1 MSETRKL
8 AERLIEIPSV
18 TPDDGGCQSLI
29 AKRLSRAGL
38 SIDYLNFEDVSN
50 LWAIIG
56 DSGPLFT
63 FVGHTDV
70 VPPGP
75 IESWNSA
82 PFAPTIKDGLLFG
95 RGAADMKSSL
105 AAMITA
111 IERFL
116 ADNTLN
122 FRLAY
127 LVTSDEEGPA
137 INGIQRVMEV
147 FKSSKTKIDYCLVG
161 EPSST
166 ETLGDT
172 IKIGRRGSLNGKL
185 KLLGV
190 KGHVAYPHLAK
201 NPIHIAAPTLNELV
215 SEVWDSGN
223 QHFPPTSFQISNVHA
238 GVGVSN
244 VIPATIEIDF
254 NFRYSTET
262 NDELI
267 KNRVVKILNKHTS
280 SYELEWSLSGKP
292 FLTQTSDFI
301 EIISDSV
308 QEVVGKKP
316 LLSTAGGTSDG
327 RFIAPTGAQVVELGP
342 SNKTIHKVNESVK
355 IDDIE
360 KLSLIYEKILITI
373 NNKADL

>member
-8 AERLIEIPSV
+8 AEQLIELPSV
-18 TPDDGGCQSLI
+18 TPDDGGCQSLL
-29 AKRLSRAGL
+29 AKRLSQAGF

-50 LWAIIG
+50 LWAVIG

-75 IESWNSA
+75 IESWDSA
-82 PFAPTIKDGLLFG
+82 PFTPTVRDKFLFG

-105 AAMITA
+105 AAMVTA

-116 ADNTLN
+116 ANNTLN
-122 FRLAY
+122 FKLAY

-137 INGIQRVMEV
+137 INGIKRVIET
-147 FKSSKTKIDYCLVG
+147 FDSSNTKIDYCLVG
-161 EPSST
+161 EPSSS
-166 ETLGDT
+166 ESLGDT

-201 NPIHIAAPTLNELV
+201 NPIHIAAPMLSELV
-215 SEVWDSGN
+215 SETWDRGN
-223 QHFPPTSFQISNVHA
+223 EHFPPTSFQISNVHA

-244 VIPATIEIDF
+244 VIPAGIEIDF

-262 NDELI
+262 DDELI
-267 KNRVVKILNKHTS
+267 KERVVNILNKHTLD
-280 SYELEWSLSGKP
+280 YEIEWSLSGKP
-292 FLTQTSDFI
+292 FLTQASDFI

-308 QEVVGKKP
+308 QNVVGKKP

-342 SNKTIHKVNESVK
+342 SNKTIHKVNECVQ

-360 KLSLIYEKILITI
+360 QLSTIYEKILIAI
-373 NNKADL
+373 NQK

>member
-8 AERLIEIPSV
+8 AEQLIEIPSV
-18 TPDDGGCQSLI
+18 TPDDGGCQSLL
-29 AKRLSRAGL
+29 AKRLSQAGF

-50 LWAIIG
+50 LWAVIG

-75 IESWNSA
+75 IESWDSA
-82 PFAPTIKDGLLFG
+82 PFTPTVRDKFLFG

-105 AAMITA
+105 AAMVTA

-116 ADNTLN
+116 ANNTLN
-122 FRLAY
+122 FKLAY

-137 INGIQRVMEV
+137 INGIKRVIET
-147 FKSSKTKIDYCLVG
+147 FDSSNTKIDYCLVG
-161 EPSST
+161 EPSSS
-166 ETLGDT
+166 ESLGDT

-185 KLLGV
+185 KLQGV

-201 NPIHIAAPTLNELV
+201 NPIHIAAPMLSELV
-215 SEVWDSGN
+215 SETWDRGN
-223 QHFPPTSFQISNVHA
+223 EHFPPTSFQISNVHA

-244 VIPATIEIDF
+244 VIPAGIEIDF

-262 NDELI
+262 DDELI
-267 KNRVVKILNKHTS
+267 KERVVSILNKHTPD
-280 SYELEWSLSGKP
+280 YELEWSLSGKP
-292 FLTQTSDFI
+292 FLTQASDFI

-308 QEVVGKKP
+308 QNVVGKKP

-342 SNKTIHKVNESVK
+342 SNKTIHKVNECVQ

-360 KLSLIYEKILITI
+360 QLSTIYEKILIAF
-373 NNKADL
+373 NQK

>member
-8 AERLIEIPSV
+8 AEQLIELPSV
-18 TPDDGGCQSLI
+18 TPDDGGCQSLL
-29 AKRLSRAGL
+29 AKRLSQAGF

-50 LWAIIG
+50 LWAVIG

-75 IESWNSA
+75 IESWDSA
-82 PFAPTIKDGLLFG
+82 PFTPTVRDKFLFG

-105 AAMITA
+105 AAMVTA

-116 ADNTLN
+116 ANNTLN
-122 FRLAY
+122 FKLAY

-137 INGIQRVMEV
+137 INGIKRVIET
-147 FKSSKTKIDYCLVG
+147 FDSSNTKIDYCLVG
-161 EPSST
+161 EPSSS
-166 ETLGDT
+166 ESLGDT

-201 NPIHIAAPTLNELV
+201 NPIHIAAPMLSELV
-215 SEVWDSGN
+215 SETWDRGN
-223 QHFPPTSFQISNVHA
+223 EHFPPTSFQISNVHA

-244 VIPATIEIDF
+244 VIPAGIEIDF

-262 NDELI
+262 DDELI
-267 KNRVVKILNKHTS
+267 KERVVSILNKHTPD
-280 SYELEWSLSGKP
+280 YELEWSLSGKP
-292 FLTQTSDFI
+292 FLTQASDFI

-308 QEVVGKKP
+308 QNVVGKKP

-342 SNKTIHKVNESVK
+342 SNKTIHKVNECVQ

-360 KLSLIYEKILITI
+360 QLSTIYEKILIAI
-373 NNKADL
+373 NQK

>member
-8 AERLIEIPSV
+8 AEQLIELPSV
-18 TPDDGGCQSLI
+18 TPDDGGCQSLL
-29 AKRLSRAGL
+29 AKRLSQAGF

-50 LWAIIG
+50 LWAVIG

-75 IESWNSA
+75 IESWDSA
-82 PFAPTIKDGLLFG
+82 PFTPTVRDKFLFG

-105 AAMITA
+105 AAMVTA

-116 ADNTLN
+116 ANNTLN
-122 FRLAY
+122 FKLAY

-137 INGIQRVMEV
+137 INGIKRVIET
-147 FKSSKTKIDYCLVG
+147 FDSSKTEIAYRLFGD
-161 EPSST
+161 PSSS
-166 ETLGDT
+166 ESLGDT

-201 NPIHIAAPTLNELV
+201 NPIHIAAPMLSELV
-215 SEVWDSGN
+215 SETWDRGN
-223 QHFPPTSFQISNVHA
+223 EHFPPTSFQISNVHA

-244 VIPATIEIDF
+244 VIPAGIEIDF

-262 NDELI
+262 DDELI
-267 KNRVVKILNKHTS
+267 KERVVNILNKHTLD
-280 SYELEWSLSGKP
+280 YEIEWSLSGKP
-292 FLTQTSDFI
+292 FLTQASDFI

-308 QEVVGKKP
+308 QNVVGKKP

-342 SNKTIHKVNESVK
+342 SNKTIHKINECVQ

-360 KLSLIYEKILITI
+360 QLSTIYEKILIAI
-373 NNKADL
+373 NQK

>member
-8 AERLIEIPSV
+8 AEQLIELPSV
-18 TPDDGGCQSLI
+18 TPDDGGCQSLL
-29 AKRLSRAGL
+29 AKRLSQAGF

-50 LWAIIG
+50 LWAVIG

-75 IESWNSA
+75 IESWDSA
-82 PFAPTIKDGLLFG
+82 PFTPTVRDKFLFG

-105 AAMITA
+105 AAMVTA

-116 ADNTLN
+116 ANNTLN
-122 FRLAY
+122 FKLAY

-137 INGIQRVMEV
+137 INGIKRVIET
-147 FKSSKTKIDYCLVG
+147 FDSSNTKIDYCLVG
-161 EPSST
+161 EPSSS
-166 ETLGDT
+166 ESLGDT

-201 NPIHIAAPTLNELV
+201 NPIHIAAPMLSELV
-215 SEVWDSGN
+215 SETWDRGN
-223 QHFPPTSFQISNVHA
+223 EHFPPTSFQISNVHA

-244 VIPATIEIDF
+244 VIPAGIEIDF

-262 NDELI
+262 DDALI
-267 KNRVVKILNKHTS
+267 KERVVNILNKHTPD
-280 SYELEWSLSGKP
+280 YELEWSLSGKP
-292 FLTQTSDFI
+292 FLTQASDFI

-308 QEVVGKKP
+308 QNVVGKKP

-342 SNKTIHKVNESVK
+342 SNKTIHKVNECVQ

-360 KLSLIYEKILITI
+360 QLSTIYEKILIAI
-373 NNKADL
+373 NQK

>member
-8 AERLIEIPSV
+8 AEQLIELPSV
-18 TPDDGGCQSLI
+18 TPDDGGCQSLL
-29 AKRLSRAGL
+29 AKRLSQAGF

-50 LWAIIG
+50 LWAVIG

-75 IESWNSA
+75 IESWDSA
-82 PFAPTIKDGLLFG
+82 PFTPTVRDKFLFG

-105 AAMITA
+105 AAMVTA

-116 ADNTLN
+116 ANNTLN
-122 FRLAY
+122 FKLAY

-137 INGIQRVMEV
+137 INGIKRVIET
-147 FKSSKTKIDYCLVG
+147 FDSSNTKIDYCLVG
-161 EPSST
+161 EPSSS
-166 ETLGDT
+166 ESLGDT

-201 NPIHIAAPTLNELV
+201 NPIHIAAPMLSELV
-215 SEVWDSGN
+215 SETWDRGN
-223 QHFPPTSFQISNVHA
+223 EHFPPTSFQISNVHA

-244 VIPATIEIDF
+244 VIPAGIEIDF

-262 NDELI
+262 DDELI
-267 KNRVVKILNKHTS
+267 KERVVNILNKHTS
-280 SYELEWSLSGKP
+280 DYELEWSLSGKP
-292 FLTQTSDFI
+292 FLTQASDFI

-308 QEVVGKKP
+308 QNVVGKKP

-342 SNKTIHKVNESVK
+342 SNKTIHKVNECVQ

-360 KLSLIYEKILITI
+360 QLSTIYEKILIAI
-373 NNKADL
+373 NQK

>member
-8 AERLIEIPSV
+8 AEQLIELPSV
-18 TPDDGGCQSLI
+18 TPDDGGCQSLL
-29 AKRLSRAGL
+29 AKRLSQAGF

-50 LWAIIG
+50 LWAVIG

-75 IESWNSA
+75 IESWDSA
-82 PFAPTIKDGLLFG
+82 PFTPTVRDKFLFG

-105 AAMITA
+105 AAMVTA

-116 ADNTLN
+116 ANNTLN
-122 FRLAY
+122 FKLAY

-137 INGIQRVMEV
+137 INGIKRVIET
-147 FKSSKTKIDYCLVG
+147 FDSSNTKIDYCLVG
-161 EPSST
+161 EPSSS
-166 ETLGDT
+166 ESLGDT

-201 NPIHIAAPTLNELV
+201 NPIHIAAPMLSELV
-215 SEVWDSGN
+215 SETWDRGN
-223 QHFPPTSFQISNVHA
+223 EHFPPTSFQISNVHA

-244 VIPATIEIDF
+244 VIPAGIEIDF

-262 NDELI
+262 DDALI
-267 KNRVVKILNKHTS
+267 KERVVNILNKHTS
-280 SYELEWSLSGKP
+280 DYELEWSLSGKP
-292 FLTQTSDFI
+292 FLTQASDFI

-308 QEVVGKKP
+308 QNVVGKKP

-342 SNKTIHKVNESVK
+342 SNKTIHKVNECVQ

-360 KLSLIYEKILITI
+360 QLSTIYEKILIAI
-373 NNKADL
+373 NQK

>member
-8 AERLIEIPSV
+8 AEQLIELPSV
-18 TPDDGGCQSLI
+18 TPDDGGCQSLL
-29 AKRLSRAGL
+29 AKRLSQAGF

-50 LWAIIG
+50 LWAVIG

-75 IESWNSA
+75 IESWDSA
-82 PFAPTIKDGLLFG
+82 PFTPTVRDKFLFG

-105 AAMITA
+105 AAMVTA

-116 ADNTLN
+116 ANNTLN
-122 FRLAY
+122 FKLAY

-137 INGIQRVMEV
+137 INGIKRVIET
-147 FKSSKTKIDYCLVG
+147 FDSSNTKIDYCLVG
-161 EPSST
+161 EPSSS
-166 ETLGDT
+166 ESLGDT

-201 NPIHIAAPTLNELV
+201 NPIHIAAPILSELV
-215 SEVWDSGN
+215 SETWDRGN
-223 QHFPPTSFQISNVHA
+223 EHFPPTSFQISNVHA

-244 VIPATIEIDF
+244 VIPAGIEIDF

-262 NDELI
+262 DDELI
-267 KNRVVKILNKHTS
+267 KERVVNILNKHTPD
-280 SYELEWSLSGKP
+280 YELEWSLSGKP
-292 FLTQTSDFI
+292 FLTQASDFI

-308 QEVVGKKP
+308 QNVVGKKP

-342 SNKTIHKVNESVK
+342 SNKTIHKVNECVQ

-360 KLSLIYEKILITI
+360 QLSTIYEKILIAF
-373 NNKADL
+373 NQK

>member
-8 AERLIEIPSV
+8 AEQLIERPSV
-18 TPDDGGCQSLI
+18 TPDDGGCQSLL
-29 AKRLSRAGL
+29 AKRLSQAGF

-50 LWAIIG
+50 LWAVIG

-75 IESWNSA
+75 IESWDSA
-82 PFAPTIKDGLLFG
+82 PFTPTVRDKFLFG

-105 AAMITA
+105 AAMVTA

-116 ADNTLN
+116 ANNTLN
-122 FRLAY
+122 FKLAY

-137 INGIQRVMEV
+137 INGIKRVIET
-147 FKSSKTKIDYCLVG
+147 FDSSNTKIDYCLVG
-161 EPSST
+161 EPSSS
-166 ETLGDT
+166 ESLGDT

-201 NPIHIAAPTLNELV
+201 NPIHIAAPMLSELV
-215 SEVWDSGN
+215 SETWDRGN
-223 QHFPPTSFQISNVHA
+223 EHFPPTSFQISNVHA

-244 VIPATIEIDF
+244 VIPAGIEIDF

-262 NDELI
+262 DDELI
-267 KNRVVKILNKHTS
+267 KERVVNILNKHTLD
-280 SYELEWSLSGKP
+280 YEIEWSLSGKP
-292 FLTQTSDFI
+292 FLTQASDFI

-308 QEVVGKKP
+308 QNVVGKKP

-342 SNKTIHKVNESVK
+342 SNKTIHKVNECVQ

-360 KLSLIYEKILITI
+360 QLSTIYEKILIAI
-373 NNKADL
+373 NQK

>member
-8 AERLIEIPSV
+8 AEQLIELPSV
-18 TPDDGGCQSLI
+18 TPDDGGCQSLL
-29 AKRLSRAGL
+29 AKRLSQAGF

-50 LWAIIG
+50 LWAVIG

-75 IESWNSA
+75 IESWDSA
-82 PFAPTIKDGLLFG
+82 PFTPTVRDKFLFG

-105 AAMITA
+105 AAMVTA

-116 ADNTLN
+116 ANNTLN
-122 FRLAY
+122 FKLAY

-137 INGIQRVMEV
+137 INGIKRVIET
-147 FKSSKTKIDYCLVG
+147 FDSSNTKIDYCLVG
-161 EPSST
+161 EPSSS
-166 ETLGDT
+166 ESLGDT

-201 NPIHIAAPTLNELV
+201 NPIHIAAPMLSELV
-215 SEVWDSGN
+215 SETWDRGN
-223 QHFPPTSFQISNVHA
+223 EHFPPTSFQISNVHA

-244 VIPATIEIDF
+244 VIPGGIEIDF

-262 NDELI
+262 DDELI
-267 KNRVVKILNKHTS
+267 KERVVNILNKHTPD
-280 SYELEWSLSGKP
+280 YELEWSLSGKP
-292 FLTQTSDFI
+292 FLTQASDFI

-308 QEVVGKKP
+308 QNVVGKKP

-342 SNKTIHKVNESVK
+342 SNKTIHKVNECVQ

-360 KLSLIYEKILITI
+360 QLSTIYEKILIAI
-373 NNKADL
+373 NQK

>member
-8 AERLIEIPSV
+8 AEQLIELPSV
-18 TPDDGGCQSLI
+18 TPDDGGCQSLL
-29 AKRLSRAGL
+29 AKRLSQAGF

-50 LWAIIG
+50 LWAVIG

-75 IESWNSA
+75 IESWDSA
-82 PFAPTIKDGLLFG
+82 PFTPTVRDKFLFG

-105 AAMITA
+105 AAMVTA

-116 ADNTLN
+116 ANNTLN
-122 FRLAY
+122 FKLAY

-137 INGIQRVMEV
+137 INGIKRVIET
-147 FKSSKTKIDYCLVG
+147 FDSSNTKIDYCLVG
-161 EPSST
+161 EPSSS
-166 ETLGDT
+166 ESLGDT

-201 NPIHIAAPTLNELV
+201 NPIHIAAPILSELV
-215 SEVWDSGN
+215 SETWDRGN
-223 QHFPPTSFQISNVHA
+223 EHFPPTSFQISNVHA

-244 VIPATIEIDF
+244 VIPAGIEIDF

-262 NDELI
+262 DDELL
-267 KNRVVKILNKHTS
+267 KERVVNILNKHTS
-280 SYELEWSLSGKP
+280 DYELEWSLSGKP
-292 FLTQTSDFI
+292 FLTQASDFI

-308 QEVVGKKP
+308 QNVVGKKP

-342 SNKTIHKVNESVK
+342 SNKTIHKVNECVQ

-360 KLSLIYEKILITI
+360 QLSTIYEKILIAI
-373 NNKADL
+373 NQK

>member
-8 AERLIEIPSV
+8 AEQLIELPSV
-18 TPDDGGCQSLI
+18 TPDDGGCQSLL
-29 AKRLSRAGL
+29 AKRLSQAGF

-50 LWAIIG
+50 LWAVIG

-75 IESWNSA
+75 IESWDSA
-82 PFAPTIKDGLLFG
+82 PFTPTVRDKFLFG

-105 AAMITA
+105 AAMVTA

-116 ADNTLN
+116 ANNTLN
-122 FRLAY
+122 FKLAY

-137 INGIQRVMEV
+137 INGIKRVIET
-147 FKSSKTKIDYCLVG
+147 FDSSNTKIDYCLVG
-161 EPSST
+161 EPSSS
-166 ETLGDT
+166 ESLGDT

-201 NPIHIAAPTLNELV
+201 NPIHIAAPMLSELV
-215 SEVWDSGN
+215 SETWDRGN
-223 QHFPPTSFQISNVHA
+223 EHFPPTSFQISNVHA

-244 VIPATIEIDF
+244 VIPGGIEIDF

-262 NDELI
+262 NEELI
-267 KNRVVKILNKHTS
+267 KERVVNILNKHTS
-280 SYELEWSLSGKP
+280 DYELEWSLSGKP
-292 FLTQTSDFI
+292 FLTQASDFI

-308 QEVVGKKP
+308 QKVVGKKP

-342 SNKTIHKVNESVK
+342 SNKTIHKVNECVQ

-360 KLSLIYEKILITI
+360 QLSTIYEKILIAI
-373 NNKADL
+373 NQK

>member
-8 AERLIEIPSV
+8 AEQLIELPSV
-18 TPDDGGCQSLI
+18 TPDDGGCQSLL
-29 AKRLSRAGL
+29 AKRLSQAGF
-38 SIDYLNFEDVSN
+38 SIDYLNFEDVCN
-50 LWAIIG
+50 LWAVIG

-75 IESWNSA
+75 IESWDSA
-82 PFAPTIKDGLLFG
+82 PFTPTVRDKFLFG

-105 AAMITA
+105 AAMVTA

-116 ADNTLN
+116 ANNTLN
-122 FRLAY
+122 FKLAY

-137 INGIQRVMEV
+137 INGIKRVIET
-147 FKSSKTKIDYCLVG
+147 FDSSNTKIDYCLVG
-161 EPSST
+161 EPSSS
-166 ETLGDT
+166 ESLGDT

-201 NPIHIAAPTLNELV
+201 NPIHIAAPMLSELV
-215 SEVWDSGN
+215 SETWDRGN
-223 QHFPPTSFQISNVHA
+223 EHFPPTSFQISNVHA

-244 VIPATIEIDF
+244 VIPAGIEIDF

-262 NDELI
+262 DDELI
-267 KNRVVKILNKHTS
+267 KERVVNILNKHTS
-280 SYELEWSLSGKP
+280 DYELEWSLSGKP
-292 FLTQTSDFI
+292 FLTQASDFI

-308 QEVVGKKP
+308 QNVVGKKP

-342 SNKTIHKVNESVK
+342 SNKTIHKVNECVQ

-360 KLSLIYEKILITI
+360 QLSTIYEKILIAI
-373 NNKADL
+373 NQK

>member
-8 AERLIEIPSV
+8 AEQLIEIPSV
-18 TPDDGGCQSLI
+18 TPDDGGCQSLL
-29 AKRLSRAGL
+29 AKRLSQAGF
-38 SIDYLNFEDVSN
+38 SIDYLNFEDVCN
-50 LWAIIG
+50 LWAVIG

-75 IESWNSA
+75 IESWDSA
-82 PFAPTIKDGLLFG
+82 PFTPTVRDKFLFG

-105 AAMITA
+105 AAMVTA

-116 ADNTLN
+116 ANNTLN
-122 FRLAY
+122 FKLAY

-137 INGIQRVMEV
+137 INGIKRVIET
-147 FKSSKTKIDYCLVG
+147 FDSSNTKIDYCLVG
-161 EPSST
+161 EPSSS
-166 ETLGDT
+166 ESLGDT

-201 NPIHIAAPTLNELV
+201 NPIHIAAPMLSELV
-215 SEVWDSGN
+215 SETWDRGN
-223 QHFPPTSFQISNVHA
+223 EHFPPTSFQISNVHA

-244 VIPATIEIDF
+244 VIPADIEMDF

-262 NDELI
+262 DDELI
-267 KNRVVKILNKHTS
+267 KERVVNILNKHTLD
-280 SYELEWSLSGKP
+280 YEIEWSLSGKP
-292 FLTQTSDFI
+292 FLTQASDFI

-308 QEVVGKKP
+308 QNVVGKKP

-342 SNKTIHKVNESVK
+342 SNKTIHKVNECVQ

-360 KLSLIYEKILITI
+360 QLSTIYEKILIAI
-373 NNKADL
+373 NQK

>member
-8 AERLIEIPSV
+8 AEQLIEIPSV
-18 TPDDGGCQSLI
+18 TPADGGCQSLL
-29 AKRLSRAGL
+29 AKRLSQAGF

-50 LWAIIG
+50 LWAVIG

-75 IESWNSA
+75 IESWDSA
-82 PFAPTIKDGLLFG
+82 PFTPTVRDKFLFG

-105 AAMITA
+105 AAMVTA

-116 ADNTLN
+116 ANNTLN
-122 FRLAY
+122 FKLAY

-137 INGIQRVMEV
+137 INGIKRVIEA
-147 FKSSKTKIDYCLVG
+147 FDSSNTKIDYCLVG
-161 EPSST
+161 EPSSS
-166 ETLGDT
+166 ESLGDT

-201 NPIHIAAPTLNELV
+201 NPIHIAAPMLSELV
-215 SEVWDSGN
+215 SETWDRGN
-223 QHFPPTSFQISNVHA
+223 EHFPPTSFQISNVHA

-244 VIPATIEIDF
+244 VIPAGIEIDF

-262 NDELI
+262 DDELI
-267 KNRVVKILNKHTS
+267 KERVVNILNKHTPD
-280 SYELEWSLSGKP
+280 YELEWSLSGKP
-292 FLTQTSDFI
+292 FLTQASDFI

-308 QEVVGKKP
+308 QNVVGKKP

-342 SNKTIHKVNESVK
+342 SNKTIHKVNECVQ

-360 KLSLIYEKILITI
+360 QLSTIYEKILIAI
-373 NNKADL
+373 NQK

>member
-8 AERLIEIPSV
+8 AEQLIELPSV
-18 TPDDGGCQSLI
+18 TPDDGGCQSLL
-29 AKRLSRAGL
+29 AKRLSQAGF

-50 LWAIIG
+50 LWAVIG

-75 IESWNSA
+75 IESWDSA
-82 PFAPTIKDGLLFG
+82 PFTPTVRDKFLFG

-105 AAMITA
+105 AAMVTA

-116 ADNTLN
+116 ANNTLN
-122 FRLAY
+122 FKLAY

-137 INGIQRVMEV
+137 INGIKRVIET
-147 FKSSKTKIDYCLVG
+147 FDSSNTKIDYCLVG
-161 EPSST
+161 EPSSS
-166 ETLGDT
+166 ESLGDT

-201 NPIHIAAPTLNELV
+201 NPIHIAAPMLSELV
-215 SEVWDSGN
+215 SETWDRGN
-223 QHFPPTSFQISNVHA
+223 EHFPPTSFQISNVHA

-244 VIPATIEIDF
+244 VIPAGIEIDF

-262 NDELI
+262 DDELI
-267 KNRVVKILNKHTS
+267 KERVVNILNKHTPD
-280 SYELEWSLSGKP
+280 YELEWSLSGKP
-292 FLTQTSDFI
+292 FLTQASDFI

-308 QEVVGKKP
+308 QNVVGKKP

-342 SNKTIHKVNESVK
+342 SNKTIHKVNECVQ

-360 KLSLIYEKILITI
+360 QLSTIYEKILIAI
-373 NNKADL
+373 NQK